1 MDILSTLFAL
11 NAAALFVALILY
23 VIFGQVTVRKLR
35 KNPATKDKLGIEL
48 ASGWSILNVAQA
60 IALPR
65 FITDKLKQ
73 SPISS
78 MYAHTDELLAHT
90 TLFDRV
96 LARVFYWLFT
106 GAGLAF
112 VLMALLDTLGLFDYI
127 EPLG

>member
-1 MDILSTLFAL
+1 MTLLSTLFAIT
-11 NAAALFVALILY
+11 AAFGFAGAIFY
-23 VIFGQVTVRKLR
+23 VIFGQITVRKLR

-73 SPISS
+73 SPLSS
-78 MYAHTDELLAHT
+78 MYAHIDELLAHT
-90 TLFDRV
+90 TIFDRI

-127 EPLG
+127 ESLT

>member
-1 MDILSTLFAL
+1 MSLLSTLFAL

-35 KNPATKDKLGIEL
+35 INPATKDKLGIEFT
-48 ASGWSILNVAQA
+48 SGWSILNVAQA

-90 TLFDRV
+90 TRFDRI

-127 EPLG
+127 ESLT